1 MNSCNSHCLTYGWY
15 VDFFKFSFS
24 FVIYCYN
31 VSSLLPEAGEAGDLG
46 QEAMGLLS
54 VFGRNF
60 VPIVRDKP
68 EPADGEVE
76 V

>member
-1 MNSCNSHCLTYGWY
+1 M
-15 VDFFKFSFS
+15 
-24 FVIYCYN
+24 
-31 VSSLLPEAGEAGDLG
+31 GDLG

-60 VPIVRDKP
+60 VQNTSDKLQP
-68 EPADGEVE
+68 VDGEVE